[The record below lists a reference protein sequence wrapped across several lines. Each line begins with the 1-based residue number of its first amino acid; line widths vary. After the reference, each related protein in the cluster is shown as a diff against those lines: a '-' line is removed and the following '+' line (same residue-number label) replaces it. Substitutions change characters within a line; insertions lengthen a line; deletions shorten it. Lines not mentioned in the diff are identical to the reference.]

1 MLKLESSVHYLV
13 PSGLSQ
19 NLIMTQANV
28 ACFQIERLRI
38 GHDSKGDGKGI
49 FVEEVEVAPA
59 DGDRAIFPCYCW
71 LTEGKGDKKIERD
84 VLPGQPRPPRPSK
97 CYYDNCCF
105 RLKLV
110 VIWSCH
116 LSLERIEL
124 LLDRVN
130 KQLFLIT
137 GIFRF
142 KFKNPVPMTL
152 LYIDLCCVCS

>member
-1 MLKLESSVHYLV
+1 MHFSSLACVSLGGVAACVSSPNARGCSQTKLESSVYYMV
-13 PSGLSQ
+13 PSGLLQ
-19 NLIMTQANV
+19 DLIMTQANV

-97 CYYDNCCF
+97 CY
-105 RLKLV
+105 
-110 VIWSCH
+110 I
-116 LSLERIEL
+116 
-124 LLDRVN
+124 
-130 KQLFLIT
+130 
-137 GIFRF
+137 
-142 KFKNPVPMTL
+142 MTTVAS
-152 LYIDLCCVCS
+152 D

>member
-1 MLKLESSVHYLV
+1 MV
-13 PSGLSQ
+13 PSGLLQ
-19 NLIMTQANV
+19 KLLMTQGNV

-97 CYYDNCCF
+97 CYYDNCSF

-110 VIWSCH
+110 VAWPYQF
-116 LSLERIEL
+116 SLERIEL
-124 LLDRVN
+124 LLARV
-130 KQLFLIT
+130 T
-137 GIFRF
+137 
-142 KFKNPVPMTL
+142 VTDSSL
-152 LYIDLCCVCS
+152 L